1 MPRRRFSQQI
11 IRLCA
16 QKRMGKHSATT
27 SARLFDSA
35 VVPLFCQQD
44 MHRNSVQ
51 KCMSGLWM
59 ARRFLDGMRT
69 GSPRSRTLAIQLQ
82 LRLSQRA
89 RTTEDCG
96 ENGLDGGTC
105 APTMG
110 DSAGAFLQHTLFFH
124 TIGHLMRFGGERR
137 RLLTVKNLLMAPGG
151 PRWGCDVGCTC
162 NRGGIGRRAW
172 SAAPG
177 TPSRQIS
184 CHLLSQEEEPLAMP
198 RVRCNLLMTKPF
210 APALPAGMAC
220 ALSESGDRTES
231 REGADAVIEAP
242 CDTSRRVPRWTGGHR
257 CTARELA
264 PWNGGCKGGR
274 HGQQCSV
281 CRCRSIIQG
290 GPPRRVLL

>member
-1 MPRRRFSQQI
+1 
-11 IRLCA
+11 
-16 QKRMGKHSATT
+16 MGKHSATT

-51 KCMSGLWM
+51 KYMSGLWM

-89 RTTEDCG
+89 RTTEDRG

-110 DSAGAFLQHTLFFH
+110 DSAGTFLQHTLFFH
-124 TIGHLMRFGGERR
+124 TIGHLMRFGSERR
-137 RLLTVKNLLMAPGG
+137 LLLTVKNLLMAPGG

-177 TPSRQIS
+177 TPSRQN
-184 CHLLSQEEEPLAMP
+184 LLSPSVAGRGAPGYASCALQPLDDKAL
-198 RVRCNLLMTKPF
+198 RVR
-210 APALPAGMAC
+210 PAGWHGLC
-220 ALSESGDRTES
+220 SL
-231 REGADAVIEAP
+231 REWRPDGEP
-242 CDTSRRVPRWTGGHR
+242 G
-257 CTARELA
+257 
-264 PWNGGCKGGR
+264 GGR
-274 HGQQCSV
+274 RGE
-281 CRCRSIIQG
+281 RSPMRHAAPG
-290 GPPRRVLL
+290 TTVDRRAPVHSA